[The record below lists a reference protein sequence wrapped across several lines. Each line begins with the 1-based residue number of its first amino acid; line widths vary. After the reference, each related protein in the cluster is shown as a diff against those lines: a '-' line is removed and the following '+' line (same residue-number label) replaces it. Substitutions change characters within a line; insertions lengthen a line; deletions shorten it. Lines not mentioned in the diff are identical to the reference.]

1 VLRVGVT
8 GGIGSGKSTVTA
20 AIREA
25 LEAAGLTVVVVDAD
39 AIARQVVEPGAPALA
54 AIVERF
60 GPEVVDADGRLDRAR
75 LADLVFGDDQ
85 ARAALTAV
93 THPAISAEMMRQV
106 QATPADG
113 VCLLDVPLLVED
125 RSRAERGYHVVV
137 VVEAPP
143 EVRVE
148 RLVERGM
155 RREDAAARMGA
166 QASDEERRALADH
179 VVDNGGGR
187 DELARAVAAL
197 VPAILAAHRAA
208 LAS

>member
-1 VLRVGVT
+1 VGVT
-8 GGIGSGKSTVTA
+8 GGIGSGKSTVSA
-20 AIREA
+20 ALRQA
-25 LEAAGLTVVVVDAD
+25 LEAAGLPVVVVDAD
-39 AIARQVVEPGAPALA
+39 AIARQVVEPGAPALD
-54 AIVERF
+54 AIAERF
-60 GPEVVDADGRLDRAR
+60 GPEVLDAEGRLDRAR
-75 LADLVFGDDQ
+75 LADLVFGDDE

-137 VVEAPP
+137 VVEAPA
-143 EVRVE
+143 EVRLE
-148 RLVERGM
+148 RLVARGL

-179 VVDNGGGR
+179 VLDNGGGV
-187 DELARAVAAL
+187 DELARAVEAL
-197 VPAILAAHRAA
+197 VPAILEARRGVVAT
-208 LAS
+208 